1 MNLCDRCGQPNVG
14 DGDVCPDCLRE
25 QDQPTATFAPVGGPV
40 PPAVVVP
47 AEDGALR
54 LVVVKGPQMGDYF
67 IVGSDD
73 PTTIGRNPGASI
85 FLNDQ
90 TVSRDHAEILVSGG
104 VVLVRDRGS
113 LNGTYVNGLIVDE
126 AELRDGDVIQIGTFQ
141 LALRKG
147 VKAS

>member
-1 MNLCDRCGQPNVG
+1 MNLCGRCGQPNVG
-14 DGDVCPDCLRE
+14 SGDICPDCLRE

-40 PPAVVVP
+40 VAPASTATSSGV
-47 AEDGALR
+47 LQ

-67 IVGSDD
+67 TLGAE
-73 PTTIGRNPGASI
+73 PTTIGRNPRASI

-90 TVSRDHAEILVSGG
+90 TVSRDHAEILVSGD
-104 VVLVRDRGS
+104 VVLLRDRGS

-126 AELRDGDVIQIGTFQ
+126 AEIRDGDVIQVGTFQ

-147 VKAS
+147 ARAS